1 MSRTYKAT
9 GINLKAAPLG
19 EADRILTILT
29 KEFGLIRAVA
39 ISARKQNSKMSGRS
53 GLFVVNEMLLA
64 KGKSIDKITQ
74 AETHES
80 YPGLSRN
87 LKKLTAGQYLAE
99 LVLNQALSDQAQ
111 EDLFY
116 LLSEHL
122 SRIERSHD
130 ANVLPCLVHAIY
142 QLLAIA
148 GIAPQVHQC
157 CLTGA
162 ILEPNVQDINWSAGF
177 SAIAGGTVTLESL
190 ETLQSQATSPRVQSA
205 EGEYRVAIA
214 EPKPRGNPVKLNV
227 LVNAVELAIL
237 QHLADAELPNFPNS
251 PEIWLPLERLL
262 RQYAQYHFDQPIR
275 SASLIETCFPL

>member
-1 MSRTYKAT
+1 MSRTYKAI

-39 ISARKQNSKMSGRS
+39 MGARKQNSKMSGRS

-99 LVLNQALSDQAQ
+99 LVLSQALSEQSQ

-116 LLSEHL
+116 LLNEHL
-122 SRIERSHD
+122 SRIERSQD
-130 ANVLPCLVHAIY
+130 QEVLPRLIHAIF

-148 GIAPQVHQC
+148 GVAPQVHQC
-157 CLTGA
+157 CVTGER
-162 ILEPNVQDINWSAGF
+162 LEPNIQDPNWTAGF

-190 ETLQSQATSPRVQSA
+190 ATLQTQPNPSRVESPT
-205 EGEYRVAIA
+205 GEYRVAIA
-214 EPKPRGNPVKLNV
+214 EPKPRGNPSKLN
-227 LVNAVELAIL
+227 LFVNAAELTIL
-237 QHLADAELPNFPNS
+237 QHLAQAELPNFPS
-251 PEIWLPLERLL
+251 QSALWLPLERLL
-262 RQYAQYHFDQPIR
+262 RSYAQYHLDQTIR